1 MAANTTDYTT
11 PLSKRYA
18 SKEMCENFGD
28 KKKFTTWRRL
38 WVILA
43 EAQRELGMTNIT
55 EEQIKEMTDNIE
67 NIDYDFVQEE
77 EARIRHDVMAH
88 IHDFANHC
96 PKAASI
102 IHLGATSCFVGDNT
116 DQIVIRDAIDIIL
129 PKLARCIKRL
139 ADFADKYKNLP
150 CLGYTHMQPAQP
162 VTVGKRAT
170 LWVRDLMKAFTAIER
185 AKDDIEFRGCKGTTG
200 TQASFLQLFD
210 QDRSKVRALDKLVT
224 TKAGFVKSA
233 TVVGQTYPR
242 IDDVQILAAL
252 AMLGDAVNKCC
263 TDLRLLAHRQEVEE
277 PFDKTQVGS
286 SAMPYKRN
294 PMRCERI
301 CSLARNLFMYEQSAH
316 FTASTQ
322 WMERTLDDSATR
334 RIIIPDAFLTVD
346 AILITL
352 QNVSEGL
359 VVYEAV
365 IDKNLREFLPFMATE
380 NIIVAMVA
388 KGGDRQVCHEKIRV
402 LSHEATI
409 RVKMEG
415 KPNDLIERV
424 TSDPYFTPIYSMMDE
439 ILDPSTYVGCAPY
452 QVSEFLEESVQP
464 LLKRFEDQLEGS
476 SNIYI

>member
-1 MAANTTDYTT
+1 M
-11 PLSKRYA
+11 R
-18 SKEMCENFGD
+18 ENFGD

-43 EAQRELGMTNIT
+43 EAQRELGLTNIT
-55 EEQIKEMTDNIE
+55 QAQINEMTENIE
-67 NIDYDFVQEE
+67 NIDYDFVQAE

-96 PKAASI
+96 PEAASI
-102 IHLGATSCFVGDNT
+102 IHLGATSCYVGDNT

-129 PKLARCIKRL
+129 PKLARCIKRF
-139 ADFADKYKNLP
+139 ADFADKYKSLP

-170 LWVRDLMKAFTAIER
+170 LWIRDLIKAFTAIER
-185 AKDDIEFRGCKGTTG
+185 ARDDIEFRGCKGTTG

-224 TKAGFVKSA
+224 SKAGFVKSA
-233 TVVGQTYPR
+233 TVVGQTYSR
-242 IDDVQILAAL
+242 IDDVQVLSAL
-252 AMLGDAVNKCC
+252 ALLGDAVHKCC
-263 TDLRLLAHRQEVEE
+263 TDLRLLAHKQEIEE

-322 WMERTLDDSATR
+322 WMERTLDDSANR

-388 KGGDRQVCHEKIRV
+388 KGGDRQECHEKIRV

-424 TSDPYFTPIYSMMDE
+424 KNEPYFAPILPMMDE

-452 QVSEFLEESVQP
+452 QVSEFLEECVQP

>member
-1 MAANTTDYTT
+1 MEDPYKFYETA
-11 PLSKRYA
+11 LSKRYA
-18 SKEMCENFGD
+18 SQEMRENFGD
-28 KKKFTTWRRL
+28 RKKFTTWRRL

-43 EAQRELGMTNIT
+43 EAQKELGISNIT
-55 EEQIKEMTDNIE
+55 DEQIQEMKDNVE
-67 NIDYDFVQEE
+67 NIDFQHVQEE

-88 IHDFANHC
+88 ILDFARHC
-96 PKAASI
+96 PRAASI

-116 DQIVIRDAIDIIL
+116 DQILIRDAIDIIL
-129 PKLARCIKRL
+129 PKLARCIKRFS
-139 ADFADKYKNLP
+139 DFADKYKKLP

-162 VTVGKRAT
+162 VTVGKRAA
-170 LWVRDLMKAFTAIER
+170 LWIRDLLKAFTLIER
-185 AKDDIEFRGCKGTTG
+185 ARDDMEFRGCKGTTG
-200 TQASFLQLFD
+200 TQASFLQLFN
-210 QDRSKVRALDKLVT
+210 QDRSKVRALDELVT
-224 TKAGFVKSA
+224 KKAGFTKLC

-242 IDDVQILAAL
+242 IDDAQILFAL
-252 AMLGDAVNKCC
+252 AILGDAVHKCC
-263 TDLRLLAHRQEVEE
+263 TDLRFLAHKQEVEE

-322 WMERTLDDSATR
+322 WMERTLDDSASR
-334 RIIIPDAFLTVD
+334 RIIIPDAFLTAD

-388 KGGDRQVCHEKIRV
+388 RGGDRQECHEKIRV
-402 LSHEATI
+402 LSHEATTKFKI
-409 RVKMEG
+409 EG

-424 TSDPYFTPIYSMMDE
+424 KNDPYFEKIVGIMDE
-439 ILDPSTYVGCAPY
+439 ILNPSTYIGCAPE
-452 QVSEFLEESVQP
+452 QVSEFLAESIQP
-464 LLKRFEDQLEGS
+464 LLERYKDQLGGS
-476 SNIYI
+476 ANINI

>member
-1 MAANTTDYTT
+1 MQANFTDYETA
-11 PLSKRYA
+11 LSKRYS
-18 SKEMCENFGD
+18 SKEMRENFGD
-28 KKKFTTWRRL
+28 RKKFTTWRRL

-43 EAQRELGMTNIT
+43 EALKELGLTNIT
-55 EEQIKEMTDNIE
+55 DAQIKEMNDNIE
-67 NIDYDFVQEE
+67 NIDYEFVQEE

-88 IHDFANHC
+88 IHDYANHC
-96 PKAASI
+96 PQAASI
-102 IHLGATSCFVGDNT
+102 IHLGATSCYVGDNT

-129 PKLARCIKRL
+129 PKLARCIKRF

-170 LWVRDLMKAFTAIER
+170 LWISDLMTAFTAIER
-185 AKDDIEFRGCKGTTG
+185 ARDDIKFRGCKGTTG

-224 TKAGFVKSA
+224 TKAGFTKSA
-233 TVVGQTYPR
+233 KVVGQTYPR
-242 IDDVQILAAL
+242 IDDVKVLSAL
-252 AMLGDAVNKCC
+252 ALLGDAVHKCC
-263 TDLRLLAHRQEVEE
+263 TDLRLLAHKQEIEE
-277 PFDKTQVGS
+277 PFDQTQVGS

-301 CSLARNLFMYEQSAH
+301 CSLARNLSMYEQTAH

-322 WMERTLDDSATR
+322 WMERTLDDSANR

-388 KGGDRQVCHEKIRV
+388 KGGDRQECHEKIRV
-402 LSHEATI
+402 LSHEATM

-424 TSDPYFTPIYSMMDE
+424 KNDTYFSPILSMMDE

-452 QVSEFLEESVQP
+452 QVSEFLEEDVQP

>member
-1 MAANTTDYTT
+1 MEPSFVDYETA
-11 PLSKRYA
+11 LSKRYA
-18 SKEMCENFGD
+18 SKEMRENFGD
-28 KKKFTTWRRL
+28 VKKFATWRRL
-38 WVILA
+38 WVMLA
-43 EAQRELGMTNIT
+43 EAQKELGLTNISD
-55 EEQIKEMTDNIE
+55 EQIQEMANNIH
-67 NIDYDFVQEE
+67 NIDFNYVKEE
-77 EARIRHDVMAH
+77 EAKIRHDVMAH

-116 DQIVIRDAIDIIL
+116 DQIVIRDAINIVL
-129 PKLARCIKRL
+129 PKLARCIKRF
-139 ADFADKYKNLP
+139 ADFADKYKSLP

-162 VTVGKRAT
+162 VTVGKRAC
-170 LWVRDLMKAFTAIER
+170 LWISDLLKAFTAIER
-185 AKDDIEFRGCKGTTG
+185 ARDDIEFRGCKGTTG

-210 QDRSKVRALDKLVT
+210 QDRSKVRALDELVT
-224 TKAGFVKSA
+224 KKAGFSKFS
-233 TVVGQTYPR
+233 TVVGQTYSR
-242 IDDVQILAAL
+242 IDDVQVLSAL
-252 AMLGDAVNKCC
+252 ALLGVAVHKCC
-263 TDLRLLAHRQEVEE
+263 TDLRLLAHKQEIEE

-301 CSLARNLFMYEQSAH
+301 CSLARNLFTYVQSAY

-322 WMERTLDDSATR
+322 WMERTLDDSANR

-380 NIIVAMVA
+380 NVIVAMVA
-388 KGGDRQVCHEKIRV
+388 KGGDRQECHEKIRV
-402 LSHEATI
+402 MSHEATR

-415 KPNDLIERV
+415 KPNDLIERI
-424 TSDPYFTPIYSMMDE
+424 TSDPYFPPILPMMDK
-439 ILDPSTYVGCAPY
+439 ILDPSTYIGCAPY

-464 LLKRFEDQLEGS
+464 LLKRYEDQLGGS
-476 SNIYI
+476 VSISI